1 MQIKYF
7 KQLTSTQIKLQEYIK
22 KNKYTKPICF
32 VTQNQTNG
40 IGSRNNKWICKK
52 GNLFFS
58 FVLDKKLLPQDLPL
72 QSSSI
77 YFSFILKDI
86 LSSLGSRIF
95 LKWPNDF
102 YIGDKKIGGTITKI
116 NDNLIF
122 CGIGLNLRYV
132 SSEFGYL
139 DIKIKIDEILKQYF
153 NTLNNCP
160 SWKQIISIFEI
171 EFYKTNSFFSANND
185 SVSLKDAILL
195 EDGSLKINKQK
206 VFSLR

>member
-1 MQIKYF
+1 M
-7 KQLTSTQIKLQEYIK
+7 
-22 KNKYTKPICF
+22 
-32 VTQNQTNG
+32 
-40 IGSRNNKWICKK
+40 
-52 GNLFFS
+52 
-58 FVLDKKLLPQDLPL
+58 DKKLLHQDLPF

-86 LSSLGSRIF
+86 LSSLGSRVF

-116 NDNLIF
+116 NNNLIF

-132 SSEFGYL
+132 SFKFGYL

-160 SWKQIISIFEI
+160 SWKQIISEFKI
-171 EFYKTNSFFSANND
+171 EFESSKKYFTHIKNKKI
-185 SVSLKDAILL
+185 SLKRAFL
-195 EDGSLKINKQK
+195 EDDGSLVIDGDK